1 MFEKSYLF
9 HLFFHIK
16 PSPALFL
23 SLLPGVSKFHGKKK
37 KKQLEVLSSFPCFP
51 FIVQAMAV
59 PDHILYSFIEQ
70 ALSKIVTEFLLL

>member
-1 MFEKSYLF
+1 ME
-9 HLFFHIK
+9 
-16 PSPALFL
+16 
-23 SLLPGVSKFHGKKK
+23 KKK

-51 FIVQAMAV
+51 FIVQAMAM